1 MYRLDNLLTESRHLQ
16 ENIIY
21 NLRSPIL
28 YRPLRY
34 EEDFLWGYG
43 AYIHI
48 RETDLYSAKKIADEI
63 AHIAV
68 IGLPLP
74 GQLSKED
81 PETPAYLKKEIKN
94 KIDDRK
100 VISEKLNKFVV
111 DKAWIKG
118 QWSTDQRRHY
128 HSLRMIQI
136 IKRNMFS
143 DKILIGSN
151 YLSQIRGRNKYKNID
166 VFSEFI
172 LLRSAIMKRIHS
184 YIARL
189 GDHQDQYAKTMDMAL
204 QDHPRPSVERRREQ
218 RIYTTHLSDQCRD
231 LWLQL
236 NFLMEGKF
244 GIPDNNNSFHPPILL
259 HRWQHKDTSESES
272 YYNDID
278 QSDSSTSDNQNQG
291 PYHHYINT
299 SYFMPERPDLQPVI
313 AHEVAHAFVRDSLGD
328 LSDAKIS
335 APDNKFMRLVRR
347 INQCI
352 ENFKLDQQNL
362 PLSPSKEIIVD
373 LLAASIKG
381 PAYLYALFLE
391 IMGYTLCGL
400 YYSGPVPDKIDL
412 RMHCYLKGSGGA
424 YDQDR
429 LWYLRLTVI
438 AKFIEC
444 IYKKPDSFYKKPDSL
459 KKHLSIQLCET
470 INKICEST
478 IDYLDTIAIPQ
489 EQSGR
494 YWKSLAK
501 QLCRI
506 IDDSEVPVIIGGWW
520 QERTEDRNKGYD
532 EKFWPSHTRP
542 FHPRI
547 NEFLSQWYIHKKFDY
562 YVTLNKIEENK
573 FETPFEFFKK
583 IAKEKYNYTIND
595 SKPPKENDIEL
606 FQYLFDIP
614 WQCALMDA
622 LECMVDEDDKKKTYP
637 CIEAQS
643 SGIIDWLDIIYKSL
657 ILRREIYQIGLDFH
671 FQDIDAPYLRLEE
684 ILRLLTDD
692 SFCEQVKNDDS
703 ISEDMKQAIGEWLNG
718 NENWTESDN
727 NSTQKSEEQ
736 LEKIARE
743 ILKPYKKK
751 ISEKKVKEIAEKN
764 TAEDIIWIWHNHSK
778 INNNDSFRNKKF
790 HRKYIN
796 RIIGFKLKKLHDD
809 VSKIDD
815 GTSAIFSPLKSYLGI
830 RPDKDPPDKDA
841 SLCKKL
847 SNVLSKGTP
856 DEDAPFFKKITNAL
870 LKKDY
875 NKNQKI
881 LPSNHYHAIGR
892 VSTGSYHRALK
903 NNKGNLT
910 KDFFYQNRIRIE
922 NKFITNGLI
931 GRYDNI
937 IIGPAYRRGHQ
948 WILDIFSS
956 DKPNESENEPLFI
969 PKCGRKDKCDTY
981 TSLKKIYPCLVSNK
995 IKASEENFLP
1005 YFVRWEFAAPIRLT
1019 KEDWHFSNEPP
1030 LALISIVL
1038 KQSTARLDFIYRL
1051 LLTSHKNTEP
1061 KKNTD
1066 PQNLEEL
1073 VGYFEKTDKAFLSDG
1088 WEDLLIIL
1096 DGNYTR
1102 LPDIFK
1108 IHNILFE
1115 DFQVDRTELILT
1127 PKALNY
1133 ALYRKG
1139 KDSYGYEDVRL
1150 RVLIRL
1156 MDDWGLSR
1164 GYKMFKDK
1172 VADNWEKSM
1181 KDLPFTGALSHVPS
1195 RMDFSLR
1202 LSHNQTNVSLSNDQ
1216 TRRLSDKF
1224 LNDFLKEKD
1233 YRLSH
1238 GQTKRWLDKILDDFL
1253 KEKDDRLKLGH
1264 YLTKRL
1270 SDKILNNLLK
1280 EKDYQFFLHK
1290 KLIEILNN
1298 TKVDRLQMNLG
1309 WCGKRILG
1317 NSSKKVS

>member
-43 AYIHI
+43 AYIHS
-48 RETDLYSAKKIADEI
+48 READLYSAKKIADEI

-74 GQLSKED
+74 GQFSKKT
-81 PETPAYLKKEIKN
+81 PETPAYLKKEIEN

-100 VISEKLNKFVV
+100 VISGKLNEFVV
-111 DKAWIKG
+111 DKAWMKG

-143 DKILIGSN
+143 DKILISSN
-151 YLSQIRGRNKYKNID
+151 YLSQIRDRNKYKNID
-166 VFSEFI
+166 VFSGFI

-244 GIPDNNNSFHPPILL
+244 GIPDNNNSFHPPVLL

-278 QSDSSTSDNQNQG
+278 QSDSSTSDNPNQG

-352 ENFKLDQQNL
+352 ENFELDQQNL

-381 PAYLYALFLE
+381 PSYLYALFLD

-438 AKFIEC
+438 AKFIKC
-444 IYKKPDSFYKKPDSL
+444 IYKNPDSL

-506 IDDSEVPVIIGGWW
+506 VKDSEVPVIIGGWW
-520 QERTEDRNKGYD
+520 QERTKDRNKGYD

-542 FHPRI
+542 FHHEI
-547 NEFLSQWYIHKKFDY
+547 NGFLSTWYIHKKFNY
-562 YVTLNKIEENK
+562 YVTLNKIEGELFK
-573 FETPFEFFKK
+573 TPFDFFRK
-583 IAKEKYNYTIND
+583 IVKDKYKFKIEDKEKN
-595 SKPPKENDIEL
+595 L
-606 FQYLFDIP
+606 FEYLFDIP

-622 LECMVDEDDKKKTYP
+622 LECMVDEDDKKEIYP
-637 CIEAQS
+637 CIEPQS

-692 SFCEQVKNDDS
+692 SFCEQVKNDNS
-703 ISEDMKQAIGEWLNG
+703 ISEDIKQAIGKWLND
-718 NENWTESDN
+718 NEKWPESDN
-727 NSTQKSEEQ
+727 NLTQKSKMQ
-736 LEKIARE
+736 LHKKARE
-743 ILKPYKKK
+743 ILKSYKKN
-751 ISEKKVKEIAEKN
+751 ISKKKVEAIVEKN

-778 INNNDSFRNKKF
+778 TVNNNESFRKRIF
-790 HRKYIN
+790 HKKYIN
-796 RIIGFKLKKLHDD
+796 RMIGFKLMYLHDE
-809 VSKIDD
+809 VLKIND
-815 GTSAIFSPLKSYLGI
+815 GTPAIFSPLKSYLGI
-830 RPDKDPPDKDA
+830 RPIK
-841 SLCKKL
+841 
-847 SNVLSKGTP
+847 NT
-856 DEDAPFFKKITNAL
+856 PFFEYIHNAL
-870 LKKDY
+870 LKE
-875 NKNQKI
+875 NKNNQKI

-892 VSTGSYHRALK
+892 VSTGSYHRAFI
-903 NNKGNLT
+903 NNEGKLT
-910 KDFFYQNRIRIE
+910 KDFFYQNSIRIE
-922 NKFITNGLI
+922 NKFITSGLI

-948 WILDIFSS
+948 WTLDFFSS
-956 DKPNESENEPLFI
+956 DKLKKDENKPLFT
-969 PKCGRKDKCDTY
+969 PKCGKENECFTY
-981 TSLKKIYPCLVSNK
+981 KSLKKIYPCLVNNE
-995 IKASEENFLP
+995 IKASEEQFLP

-1019 KEDWHFSNEPP
+1019 KEDWHFSSKPP

-1073 VGYFEKTDKAFLSDG
+1073 VGYFEKIDRAFLSDG

-1096 DGNYTR
+1096 DGDYTR

-1127 PKALNY
+1127 PQTLNY

-1139 KDSYGYEDVRL
+1139 EDSYGYEDVRL
-1150 RVLIRL
+1150 IMLIRL

-1172 VADNWEKSM
+1172 VSDNWENSM
-1181 KDLPFTGALSHVPS
+1181 KDLPFTGALSHVSS

-1202 LSHNQTNVSLSNDQ
+1202 LSHDQ
-1216 TRRLSDKF
+1216 TKKLSEKKLSDNIN
-1224 LNDFLKEKD
+1224 ND
-1233 YRLSH
+1233 
-1238 GQTKRWLDKILDDFL
+1238 
-1253 KEKDDRLKLGH
+1253 
-1264 YLTKRL
+1264 
-1270 SDKILNNLLK
+1270 
-1280 EKDYQFFLHK
+1280 QFFLHK

-1298 TKVDRLQMNLG
+1298 TKVDRLQINLG
-1309 WCGKRILG
+1309 WCGKNTFG
-1317 NSSKKVS
+1317 NSSK